1 MEIDRHDFFPA
12 GIYRSL
18 MADAGFINLDEIRNH
33 QSVREDLSD
42 FYDYASRRHS
52 TSQLMAISEA
62 AYTAGVRRIARDLAD
77 AGTSKAMIDS
87 EFSMITIVGEK
98 QE

>member
-1 MEIDRHDFFPA
+1 
-12 GIYRSL
+12 
-18 MADAGFINLDEIRNH
+18 
-33 QSVREDLSD
+33 
-42 FYDYASRRHS
+42 
-52 TSQLMAISEA
+52 MAISDA
-62 AYTAGVRRIARDLAD
+62 AYTAGVRRIARDLVD